1 MKAPGIPKSG
11 VAIEG
16 ATPDNCRA
24 CLRRHTG
31 CLPKFPTFPAM
42 PRFLIWCLRLAG
54 ILVALVGVLVLVVL
68 IALTSS
74 RATLDGTC
82 RVASLVGEV
91 VVDRDDHGVP
101 TIQATSQADAIRALG
116 FLHGQE
122 RFFQM
127 DLLRRTGAGDLAAL
141 VGPAVLDMDL
151 LARRHDVRGHMTQAI
166 RSLDPVERTLLEA
179 YSEGVNAG
187 LGALRVRPPEYLLLR
202 QAPNPWQPADSL
214 AVMAAMAFALQDP
227 DGTQEAMLGVMHRT
241 LSPAAFAFFAPRGT
255 EWDAALDGSE
265 FPTPPIPTPEEFTAP
280 DPAPGPIASAVGI
293 PGRNEELPGS
303 NGWAVGGTRTA
314 HGGALVAD
322 DMHLD
327 LRMPNYWYRAVIRW
341 TDVGGRPRQ
350 LAGVTLPGMPYLVT
364 GSNGEV
370 AWAFTNAQVDE
381 TDLIELEIDP
391 ARPGRYRT
399 PAGWKEFTVRT
410 EEIPVAGASPRRVA
424 FTNTIWGPVVD
435 PGIRD
440 GRLRAARWVYEESEA
455 WQVRYAPL
463 LRATNVAEVLTLAS
477 RNPIPVQNF
486 VTGDRAGNIGWTLMG
501 PLPRRVGWDG
511 RLPVSWSDGSRRW
524 AGLKSVPDYPRVFNP
539 SEGLIWTANQRVDG
553 SPAYVD
559 TGDGFPDNGA
569 RARQIRDGLR
579 SLTKATPADLL
590 AIQLDDRGV
599 FLDRW
604 QHLLLKALE
613 HPSGTNG
620 PAFTAAR
627 ARVEAWGGR
636 AVPGSVGFRLVSG
649 FREHVQRRVAEPVVL
664 RCRNECPEFFI
675 PSGQFEQPLWALVQE
690 RPVHL
695 LNRRYSSWDALLEDA
710 AAATV
715 GAALEHPGGMAA
727 FTWGDRQRFQM
738 KHPLSLAV
746 PALGRWLDMPTE
758 ELPGAPSAMPRIQGR
773 GFGASERFSVGPG
786 GESEGLFQM
795 PGGQSGHFLS
805 PYYRL
810 GHEDWAKGRPKP
822 FLAGASRN
830 RLVLSPR

>member
-1 MKAPGIPKSG
+1 
-11 VAIEG
+11 
-16 ATPDNCRA
+16 
-24 CLRRHTG
+24 
-31 CLPKFPTFPAM
+31 M
-42 PRFLIWCLRLAG
+42 PRLLIWCFRVAG
-54 ILVALVGVLVLVVL
+54 ILLATVVGLALILLL
-68 IALTSS
+68 ALTSS
-74 RATLDGTC
+74 RATLEGNT
-82 RVASLVGEV
+82 RIASLGGDV

-101 TIQATSQADAIRALG
+101 TIQAGTQADAIRALG

-127 DLLRRTGAGDLAAL
+127 DLLRRTGAGDLAEL
-141 VGPAVLDMDL
+141 FGPAVLEMDL
-151 LARRHDVRGHMTQAI
+151 LARRHDVRGHRMAAMASLDATE
-166 RSLDPVERTLLEA
+166 RSLLDA
-179 YSEGVNAG
+179 YTEGVNAG
-187 LGALRVRPPEYLLLR
+187 LDALRVRPPEYLLLR
-202 QAPNPWQPADSL
+202 RKPQPWHPEDSL

-227 DGTQEAMLGVMHRT
+227 DGVQESMLGVMHRT

-265 FPTPPIPTPEEFTAP
+265 FPAPPIPTPEEFTAP
-280 DPAPGPIASAVGI
+280 DPPPGPMASAVGM

-303 NGWAVGGTRTA
+303 NGWAIGGSRTS

-341 TDVGGRPRQ
+341 NGEAGRPGQ

-381 TDLIELEIDP
+381 TDVIELETDP

-399 PAGWKEFTVRT
+399 PSGWKEFTVRT
-410 EEIPVAGASPRRVA
+410 EEIPIAGGSPRRIA

-440 GRLRAARWVYEESEA
+440 GRTRVSRWVYEEPEA
-455 WQVRYAPL
+455 WRIRYSPL
-463 LRATNVAEVLTLAS
+463 LRATNVAEALTLAP

-486 VTGDRAGNIGWTLMG
+486 VAGDRSGNIGWTLMG

-511 RLPVSWSDGSRRW
+511 RLPSTWSDGTRRW

-553 SPAYVD
+553 GPAYVD
-559 TGDGFPDNGA
+559 AGDGFPDSGA

-604 QHLLLKALE
+604 HHLLLKALE
-613 HPSGTNG
+613 HPTGTNG
-620 PAFTAAR
+620 AAFAAAR
-627 ARVEAWGGR
+627 PRVEAWGGR
-636 AVPGSVGFRLVSG
+636 ALPGSVGFRMVSG

-664 RCRNECPEFFI
+664 RCRTQCPEFFI
-675 PSGQFEQPLWALVQE
+675 PGGQFEQPLWTLVQE
-690 RPVHL
+690 RPAHL
-695 LNRRYSSWDALLEDA
+695 LNRRYPSWEALLEDA

-715 GAALEHPGGMAA
+715 DAGLQHPGGLAA

-746 PALGRWLDMPTE
+746 PALGRWLDLPAE

-786 GESEGLFQM
+786 WEADGLFQM

-810 GHEDWAKGRPKP
+810 GHEDWALGRPKP
-822 FLAGASRN
+822 FLAGASQN